1 MLACSHRSA
10 RIPGRPVVEARSHVA
25 LQPGVARRPTYR
37 NCFPVRFLFHPL
49 SRHCFG
55 ALAAPGACEA
65 SALPSAPFRFWF
77 PRAGPPRKAA
87 SGLGSRGHSLPG
99 GRDRRA
105 EQEKRM
111 YLNRI
116 TLIGFLG
123 GDAEKKVS
131 NATNIAV
138 FSLATK
144 TSWKNDAGTWESR
157 TEWHR
162 CVAFGRLAEFAGSL
176 AKGAHVA
183 IEGELRSHEYQ
194 REVVVGDQR
203 TAIPQRVCE
212 IRVDSVLK
220 LDRAAKRESTGDGDQ
235 EVPR

>member
-1 MLACSHRSA
+1 
-10 RIPGRPVVEARSHVA
+10 
-25 LQPGVARRPTYR
+25 
-37 NCFPVRFLFHPL
+37 
-49 SRHCFG
+49 
-55 ALAAPGACEA
+55 
-65 SALPSAPFRFWF
+65 
-77 PRAGPPRKAA
+77 
-87 SGLGSRGHSLPG
+87 
-99 GRDRRA
+99 
-105 EQEKRM
+105 M

-123 GDAEKKVS
+123 GEAEKKVS
-131 NATNIAV
+131 NTTNIAV

-162 CVAFGRLAEFAGSL
+162 CVAFGRLAEFVASL

-183 IEGELRSHEYQ
+183 VEGELRSHEYQ

-203 TAIPQRVCE
+203 TAIPQRVWE
-212 IRVDSVLK
+212 IRVDSILK
-220 LDRAAKRESTGDGDQ
+220 LDRAAKGASNDNNHE

>member
-1 MLACSHRSA
+1 
-10 RIPGRPVVEARSHVA
+10 
-25 LQPGVARRPTYR
+25 
-37 NCFPVRFLFHPL
+37 
-49 SRHCFG
+49 
-55 ALAAPGACEA
+55 
-65 SALPSAPFRFWF
+65 
-77 PRAGPPRKAA
+77 
-87 SGLGSRGHSLPG
+87 
-99 GRDRRA
+99 
-105 EQEKRM
+105 M

-162 CVAFGRLAEFAGSL
+162 CVAFGRLAELAGSL
-176 AKGAHVA
+176 TKGAHVA

-194 REVVVGDQR
+194 REVVVGDLR
-203 TAIPQRVCE
+203 RAIPQRVWE

-220 LDRAAKRESTGDGDQ
+220 LDPRRQSGLNRRRRPGGAPLRGISSRDIEKSTHRGRRQWPPDEGSRNARRHRAIRQVRRFGC
-235 EVPR
+235 R

>member
-10 RIPGRPVVEARSHVA
+10 RIPARPVVEARSHVA

-37 NCFPVRFLFHPL
+37 NCFAVRFLFHPL

-77 PRAGPPRKAA
+77 PRAGPPRKAS
-87 SGLGSRGHSLPG
+87 SGLGSRAHSLPG
-99 GRDRRA
+99 ARDRRA

-131 NATNIAV
+131 N
-138 FSLATK
+138 
-144 TSWKNDAGTWESR
+144 
-157 TEWHR
+157 
-162 CVAFGRLAEFAGSL
+162 
-176 AKGAHVA
+176 
-183 IEGELRSHEYQ
+183 
-194 REVVVGDQR
+194 
-203 TAIPQRVCE
+203 
-212 IRVDSVLK
+212 
-220 LDRAAKRESTGDGDQ
+220 
-235 EVPR
+235 

>member
-1 MLACSHRSA
+1 MSEL
-10 RIPGRPVVEARSHVA
+10 
-25 LQPGVARRPTYR
+25 
-37 NCFPVRFLFHPL
+37 FPVRFLFHSL

-65 SALPSAPFRFWF
+65 SALPSAPFRFWL
-77 PRAGPPRKAA
+77 PRAGSPRKAA
-87 SGLGSRGHSLPG
+87 SGLGSRAHSLPG
-99 GRDRRA
+99 ARDRRA

-131 NATNIAV
+131 NWTNIAL

-162 CVAFGRLAEFAGSL
+162 CVAFGRLAESPAASL
-176 AKGAHVA
+176 KVLTSPSRASCAVMNTSGKSLSP
-183 IEGELRSHEYQ
+183 ITRRPSRSESGKF
-194 REVVVGDQR
+194 VWTPSSNS
-203 TAIPQRVCE
+203 TAPLNGNR
-212 IRVDSVLK
+212 L
-220 LDRAAKRESTGDGDQ
+220 ATA
-235 EVPR
+235 

>member
-1 MLACSHRSA
+1 
-10 RIPGRPVVEARSHVA
+10 
-25 LQPGVARRPTYR
+25 
-37 NCFPVRFLFHPL
+37 
-49 SRHCFG
+49 
-55 ALAAPGACEA
+55 
-65 SALPSAPFRFWF
+65 
-77 PRAGPPRKAA
+77 
-87 SGLGSRGHSLPG
+87 
-99 GRDRRA
+99 
-105 EQEKRM
+105 M

-123 GDAEKKVS
+123 GDAEQKVS

-157 TEWHR
+157 TDWHR
-162 CVAFGRLAEFAGSL
+162 CVAFGRLAEFAATL
-176 AKGAHVA
+176 TKGAHVA
-183 IEGELRSHEYQ
+183 VEGELRSHEYQ

-203 TAIPQRVCE
+203 TAIPQRVWE

-220 LDRAAKRESTGDGDQ
+220 LDRAAKRESTGDGDR